1 MSPTSYIFGIVFAL
15 IVFAAIFYNLRS
27 GRMKERYAT
36 WWILIGVIV
45 VIISIFP
52 GVLKFL
58 SVHLGVEVP
67 LNLGLFVGGIVLLL
81 MTLQFSVDLSK
92 SADTERRLAEEVA
105 LLSLRVKR
113 LEGKQQSAD
122 IHQDS
127 D

>member
-1 MSPTSYIFGIVFAL
+1 MSQTSYIFGIVFSL
-15 IVFAAIFYNLRS
+15 IVFASIFFNLRS
-27 GRMKERYAT
+27 GRMKERYST
-36 WWILIGVIV
+36 WWILIGIIV

-67 LNLGLFVGGIVLLL
+67 FNLGLFVGGIVLLL

-113 LEGKQQSAD
+113 LEGEQQSAD
-122 IHQDS
+122 VHEDS